1 MTKLLLYLISS
12 CYLSVCFSAFQCPS
26 PHYPG
31 ATIRLRSSAVSFS
44 TWSVQR
50 SLAEPFI
57 LEEGTEVSLRRR
69 GKGKGGSSCWSLCG
83 CAHPVWICS
92 AVLESRDLVEVASVL
107 LQGLSHLLSTPVT
120 SDIGSHGLGIAVPV
134 LSSDATP
141 MLGLYDFCVFQPQSR
156 IFLSKILSA

>member
-50 SLAEPFI
+50 SLAGGGYGSEPQKERKRKRRQQL
-57 LEEGTEVSLRRR
+57 LEPLWLC
-69 GKGKGGSSCWSLCG
+69 SSC
-83 CAHPVWICS
+83 V
-92 AVLESRDLVEVASVL
+92 DLLSGAGVQGPGGMASVL
-107 LQGLSHLLSTPVT
+107 LQGLSHLLSAPVT
-120 SDIGSHGLGIAVPV
+120 SDIGSHGLSIAVPV
-134 LSSDATP
+134 LSSDATL